1 MYTDWV
7 SAYGQSKY
15 FHNARSDR
23 KMHYIGEENKPSIL
37 YAIVF
42 DSVLCNKVCNLLD
55 TLGNVASEQGVQKWT
70 RPRVV
75 AKSSHE
81 RIY

>member
-1 MYTDWV
+1 MQMKCLV
-7 SAYGQSKY
+7 NFAYLLNY
-15 FHNARSDR
+15 D
-23 KMHYIGEENKPSIL
+23 PSIM

-55 TLGNVASEQGVQKWT
+55 TLGNVASEQGVQNWT
-70 RPRVV
+70 RPGVV